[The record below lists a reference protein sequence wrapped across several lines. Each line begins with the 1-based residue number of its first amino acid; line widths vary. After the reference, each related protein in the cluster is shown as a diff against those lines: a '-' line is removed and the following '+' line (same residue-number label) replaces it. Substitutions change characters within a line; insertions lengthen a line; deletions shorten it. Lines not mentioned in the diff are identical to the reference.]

1 MKTRS
6 TLMVSIVTLMF
17 VMPLLAVFSAPAMA
31 AEKQGLS
38 SSTSTIAPSYA
49 NYAPRPGDEKLK
61 RDPAFV
67 DYANSRIFIP
77 ASNPTQVY
85 VVLRGYLPD
94 ACHQLR
100 VAIGP
105 TDAQN
110 TISLQVYSL
119 FDPSVS
125 CVSVLQA
132 FNVTIPLGTFASGH
146 YTVMVNGRMLGEFDV
161 RPSNTITSS

>member
-17 VMPLLAVFSAPAMA
+17 VMPMLAGFSSPAMA

-38 SSTSTIAPSYA
+38 STTSTISPSNASYS
-49 NYAPRPGDEKLK
+49 PRAGDEKLK
-61 RDPAFV
+61 RDTAFV
-67 DYANSRIFIP
+67 DYANSYIFIP

-94 ACHQLR
+94 PCHQLR
-100 VAIGP
+100 VAISP
-105 TDAQN
+105 TDAMN
-110 TISLQVYSL
+110 TISMQVYSL
-119 FDPSVS
+119 VDPSVS
-125 CVSVLQA
+125 CVTVVQA

-146 YTVMVNGRMLGEFDV
+146 YTVLVNGRILGEFDIGP
-161 RPSNTITSS
+161 RTTITIN